1 MRAAR
6 SFSAFLP
13 LLVLA
18 LCSCK
23 SSNPANAAQA
33 SAPKPTPLTTIPTTQ
48 GGIIEYGSVAGATT
62 LPAAMANVLSQMH
75 QACGEKPSV
84 GQVFRVKGSN
94 SAGVI
99 FTVVDHAQGNRQL
112 AGMVIA
118 AQTAP
123 NQMEA
128 AVVSD
133 SADRFAQTANPM
145 LQQLYAVWHPGQTQP
160 ASGTSGS
167 SGSASTASTAS
178 PAPPVPLHTVTA
190 PDNSASLGV
199 PDGWTLNPQSG
210 QGAIIVKGP
219 NGEQI
224 GMNMNRPAVDPTNP
238 FQVNMARQRYS
249 VIVPGSVVYAFRGD
263 LTKEFVNVFQA
274 WRKAGGQGP
283 AQMQV
288 DTIVPMQA
296 PKGSH
301 CVQATG
307 HIDPDGKGMQAF
319 NDMMCANDPV
329 PAYGGYGVTLYHAML
344 PNAVADKEQ
353 GLQKAIISSYKENAQ
368 VVSQQINAQLNQK
381 QQMDQQTLANAQQ
394 YVNQIHQIGAQAT
407 ARMNATEAANDAQHA
422 GYWAQQSSNAQNS
435 AGFSNYLLDQSVVQ
449 NNNVGGTGAVG
460 HTTEWNSAAN
470 AMVQAN
476 PNKYEIV
483 NTPNYWQGVDY

>member
-1 MRAAR
+1 MRVAR

-62 LPAAMANVLSQMH
+62 LPAAMANVLSQVH

-99 FTVVDHAQGNRQL
+99 FTLVDHAQGNRQL

-178 PAPPVPLHTVTA
+178 PASPVPLHTVTA

-249 VIVPGSVVYAFRGD
+249 VIV
-263 LTKEFVNVFQA
+263 
-274 WRKAGGQGP
+274 
-283 AQMQV
+283 
-288 DTIVPMQA
+288 
-296 PKGSH
+296 
-301 CVQATG
+301 C
-307 HIDPDGKGMQAF
+307 
-319 NDMMCANDPV
+319 
-329 PAYGGYGVTLYHAML
+329 
-344 PNAVADKEQ
+344 
-353 GLQKAIISSYKENAQ
+353 GLSCDCDDNEW
-368 VVSQQINAQLNQK
+368 
-381 QQMDQQTLANAQQ
+381 
-394 YVNQIHQIGAQAT
+394 G
-407 ARMNATEAANDAQHA
+407 
-422 GYWAQQSSNAQNS
+422 NS
-435 AGFSNYLLDQSVVQ
+435 
-449 NNNVGGTGAVG
+449 
-460 HTTEWNSAAN
+460 
-470 AMVQAN
+470 
-476 PNKYEIV
+476 
-483 NTPNYWQGVDY
+483 

>member
-1 MRAAR
+1 MRIAR
-6 SFSAFLP
+6 SCSTLLP

-23 SSNPANAAQA
+23 SSNPAVAAQPSPSSPA
-33 SAPKPTPLTTIPTTQ
+33 PLTNIPTTQ

-62 LPAAMANVLSQMH
+62 LPAAMANVLSQVH
-75 QACGEKPSV
+75 QVCGEKPSV

-94 SAGVI
+94 SAGVF
-99 FTVVDHAQGNRQL
+99 FTVVDHAQSNRKL

-118 AQTAP
+118 AQTGA
-123 NQMEA
+123 NQFEA

-133 SADRFAQTANPM
+133 SADRFGQTANPM
-145 LQQLYAVWHPGQTQP
+145 LQQLYGAWHPGQTAP
-160 ASGTSGS
+160 ASATASGS
-167 SGSASTASTAS
+167 SSGPSTPPAS
-178 PAPPVPLHTVTA
+178 PVRLHTVTA

-199 PDGWTLNPQSG
+199 PDGWVLNPQSG

-224 GMNMNRPAVDPTNP
+224 GLDMSRSGIDPTNP

-249 VIVPGSVVYAFRGD
+249 LIAPGTVVYAFRGD
-263 LTKEFVNVFQA
+263 LTKEFTNVFQA

-288 DTIVPMQA
+288 DTIVAMQA
-296 PKGSH
+296 PQGSH

-307 HIDPDGKGMQAF
+307 HIDPDGNGMQAF
-319 NDMMCANDPV
+319 NDMMCASDPV

-344 PNAVADKEQ
+344 PNAVADKEKD
-353 GLQKAIISSYKENAQ
+353 LEKAIITTYKENAQ
-368 VVSQQINAQLNQK
+368 VVTQQINAKLQQK
-381 QQMDQQTLANAQQ
+381 QQADQQTLASAQQ

-449 NNNVGGTGAVG
+449 NNAAGT
-460 HTTEWNSAAN
+460 HTTQWNSQAS

-476 PNKYEIV
+476 PSRYEIV